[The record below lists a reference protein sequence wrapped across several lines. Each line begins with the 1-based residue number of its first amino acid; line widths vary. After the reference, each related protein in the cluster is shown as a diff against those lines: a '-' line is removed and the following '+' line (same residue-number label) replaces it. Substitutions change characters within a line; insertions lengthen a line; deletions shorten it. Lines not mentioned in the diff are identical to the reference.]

1 LGGRRPVGVAFHAM
15 TNQVK
20 DIRDICKVRKT
31 QYSYLV
37 IKRVRFL
44 ETLKLIHWG
53 LGWAVGMETQ
63 ICTKKEI

>member
-1 LGGRRPVGVAFHAM
+1 M

-20 DIRDICKVRKT
+20 DNRDICKVRKT